1 MVVEANEFSP
11 LNTTLKP
18 IHLYYSAA
26 VVSSF
31 WSSPLNDLKEFN
43 TQFVRSVETAM
54 PGENEDSLVSQ
65 LPEADALP
73 DGFAESF
80 SETADST
87 VSTGESDKMSKV
99 DQRDEDYLDGKNSD
113 FEARTQESEAM
124 SSLFS
129 VSCIEQASLMPEAPE
144 FCKGAG
150 TASSISD
157 SRTEK
162 TEKARTFPV
171 QLSDKDVVG
180 FHGSLAESSKKDGLD
195 RNNIKQ
201 DITTLESIENASVD
215 EYFSPRG
222 CHSPADI
229 PPLLSTIDGL
239 TAGPSQNTNHFE
251 SDCLKSN
258 QYNLKEVEK
267 KEAKAFQTS
276 EQDSNGSSRSS
287 KLESHVEAKSKQTK
301 GTSKLEREL
310 ADSHHKYLQVVMER
324 DTALVELRK
333 NVAIREKLE
342 SLCRELQRQ
351 NKMLTDECKKVSTEG
366 QQKRLDL
373 STKFHDAI
381 KEAST
386 KLGEER
392 DENEML
398 RQKLKQFSEQYELR
412 EQQFMQQ
419 LKKKTLEL
427 QLAEVKLQQQL
438 EACHQEQ
445 AKVQLY
451 TEQISQ
457 LLETEKN
464 LRLQLAADGE
474 KFQQFQETL
483 TKSNEVFESF
493 KKEMEKMAKT
503 IKDLNKENNFLKRK
517 CEKTDVSLIE
527 LVDEREKV
535 KKQLEKTKNQKEKL
549 ESLCRSLQAERKQQ
563 SEVNT
568 PTEVLLGTDNPDIED
583 PGKST

>member
-1 MVVEANEFSP
+1 MQFARP
-11 LNTTLKP
+11 LG
-18 IHLYYSAA
+18 I
-26 VVSSF
+26 V
-31 WSSPLNDLKEFN
+31 
-43 TQFVRSVETAM
+43 M
-54 PGENEDSLVSQ
+54 PTEKEDSLVSQ

-80 SETADST
+80 SETSDST
-87 VSTGESDKMSKV
+87 ATTGESDKMSKV
-99 DQRDEDYLDGKNSD
+99 DQRNEVHLDGKNSD
-113 FEARTQESEAM
+113 FEVGTQESEAV

-129 VSCIEQASLMPEAPE
+129 DSCIEQASLMPETTE

-150 TASSISD
+150 NASSISD
-157 SRTEK
+157 GRAEK

-171 QLSDKDVVG
+171 QLSDKDAVG
-180 FHGSLAESSKKDGLD
+180 FHGSFAESSTNDSLD
-195 RNNIKQ
+195 HNNIKQ
-201 DITTLESIENASVD
+201 DSTILESIENASVD
-215 EYFSPRG
+215 EHFSQRE

-229 PPLLSTIDGL
+229 PQLLSTVDGL

-251 SDCLKSN
+251 SDS
-258 QYNLKEVEK
+258 LKEVEK
-267 KEAKAFQTS
+267 KEVKALRRS
-276 EQDSNGSSRSS
+276 EQDSNGSSRSL
-287 KLESHVEAKSKQTK
+287 KLESHAEAKSKQTK

-310 ADSHHKYLQVVMER
+310 ADSHQKYLQVVMER

-333 NVAIREKLE
+333 NVAVREKLE

-381 KEAST
+381 KDAST
-386 KLGEER
+386 KLGEQR

-412 EQQFMQQ
+412 EQQFKQQ

-438 EACHQEQ
+438 EVSCQEQ

-503 IKDLNKENNFLKRK
+503 IKDLNRENSFLKKK

-563 SEVNT
+563 SDINT
-568 PTEVLLGTDNPDIED
+568 PAEVPLVTDNPNIED

>member
-1 MVVEANEFSP
+1 M
-11 LNTTLKP
+11 
-18 IHLYYSAA
+18 SAG
-26 VVSSF
+26 
-31 WSSPLNDLKEFN
+31 K
-43 TQFVRSVETAM
+43 
-54 PGENEDSLVSQ
+54 EDSLVSQ

-80 SETADST
+80 SETPDST
-87 VSTGESDKMSKV
+87 ASTGESDKMSKV
-99 DQRDEDYLDGKNSD
+99 DQRNEVHLDGKNSD
-113 FEARTQESEAM
+113 FEARTQESEAV

-129 VSCIEQASLMPEAPE
+129 DSCIEQASLMPETTE

-150 TASSISD
+150 NATSISD
-157 SRTEK
+157 SRVEK

-171 QLSDKDVVG
+171 QLSDKDAVG
-180 FHGSLAESSKKDGLD
+180 FHGSLAESSTNDSLD
-195 RNNIKQ
+195 HNNIKQ
-201 DITTLESIENASVD
+201 DTTILESMVNASVD
-215 EYFSPRG
+215 EHFSQRE
-222 CHSPADI
+222 CDSPADI
-229 PPLLSTIDGL
+229 PPLLSTVDGL
-239 TAGPSQNTNHFE
+239 TADS
-251 SDCLKSN
+251 
-258 QYNLKEVEK
+258 LKEVDK
-267 KEAKAFQTS
+267 KEVKAFQRS
-276 EQDSNGSSRSS
+276 EQDSNGSSRSL
-287 KLESHVEAKSKQTK
+287 KLESHAEAKSKQSK

-310 ADSHHKYLQVVMER
+310 ADSHQKYLQVVMER

-333 NVAIREKLE
+333 NVAVREKLE

-351 NKMLTDECKKVSTEG
+351 NKILTDECKKVSTEG

-381 KEAST
+381 KDAST
-386 KLGEER
+386 KLGEQR

-398 RQKLKQFSEQYELR
+398 RQNLKQFSEQYELR

-419 LKKKTLEL
+419 IKKKTLEL

-438 EACHQEQ
+438 EASCQEQ
-445 AKVQLY
+445 AKVKLY

-503 IKDLNKENNFLKRK
+503 IKDLNRENNFLKRK

-563 SEVNT
+563 SDTNT
-568 PTEVLLGTDNPDIED
+568 PAEVPLVTDNPNTED